1 MNPLGVAKGIG
12 WGLSALGA
20 AGSVAGLNSYG
31 KDRRK
36 ELVRQGPDEF
46 GDYDLQ
52 LGDRLFVDTDSLED
66 SSNKVKMDKAKK
78 DGRVRSAQR
87 MDPSLQLTNGMDAE
101 DFLDTYASDIRK
113 LELNESIEE
122 DSARRTAAF
131 KDPQMIEE
139 RRVQAEL
146 RNDTLRQN
154 ALTRQDTQQA
164 RLDEVEYRRLQDA
177 KDDRRYNES
186 IERMN
191 TKDRRAAMSSLGAG
205 LAALGAAF
213 AI

>member
-1 MNPLGVAKGIG
+1 MGALGVAKGIG
-12 WGLSALGA
+12 WGLSALGT
-20 AGSVAGLNSYG
+20 AGSLAGLNSYG

-52 LGDRLFVDTDSLED
+52 WGDRLFVDTDSLED

-87 MDPSLQLTNGMDAE
+87 SDPSLQLLNGMDAE
-101 DFLDTYASDIRK
+101 DFLDTYSSDIKRIN
-113 LELNESIEE
+113 LNESIEA
-122 DSARRTAAF
+122 DSARRTAAY
-131 KDPQMIEE
+131 KDPQMVEE
-139 RRVQAEL
+139 RRVAREQ
-146 RNDTLRQN
+146 RNDALREA

-164 RLDEVEYRRLQDA
+164 RLEDVEYRRLQDA
-177 KDDRRYNES
+177 KETRRYNES

-213 AI
+213 AL